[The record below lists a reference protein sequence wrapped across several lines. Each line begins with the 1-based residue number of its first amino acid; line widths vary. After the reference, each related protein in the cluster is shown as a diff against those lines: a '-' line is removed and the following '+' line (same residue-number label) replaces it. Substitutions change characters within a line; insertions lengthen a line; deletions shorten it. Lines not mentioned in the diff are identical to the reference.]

1 MEFTVEDLA
10 VARAGRDVV
19 AGVNFSLAAG
29 GALRLCGAN
38 GVGKSTLLRALAGIL
53 PLATGGFRWGKERLS
68 RESHA
73 ARLHWLGHAQA
84 LTPGLSVS
92 EQLAFFGTPLRAPS
106 LHHPEILSELRLVEQ
121 KETRTEQL
129 SAGQARRL
137 SLARLR
143 LSPRALWLLDEPAAS
158 LDAEGLDWLR
168 CAIKTHRAQGGMVIL
183 ATHDE
188 GPAENAQTLWLRSE
202 ADCAASSQARTA

>member
-1 MEFTVEDLA
+1 MEFTVENLA

-19 AGVNFSLAAG
+19 AGVNFSLSAG
-29 GALRLCGAN
+29 DALRLCGAN

-53 PLATGGFRWGKERLS
+53 PLSAGGFRWGKERLS

-73 ARLHWLGHAQA
+73 ARLHWIGHAPS

-92 EQLAFFGTPLRAPS
+92 EQLVFFGTPLRAPS
-106 LHHPEILSELRLVEQ
+106 LHHSEILSELRLAEQ
-121 KETRTEQL
+121 TETRTEQL

-137 SLARLR
+137 SLARLC
-143 LSPRALWLLDEPAAS
+143 LAPRALWLLDEPAAS
-158 LDAEGLDWLR
+158 LDAQGLDWLR

-188 GPAENAQTLWLRSE
+188 GPAENAQTLWL
-202 ADCAASSQARTA
+202 QAEEGSDTMSKVRTA